1 LWGSRHTKIHK
12 VDLQTREKGRAGP
25 GQGKEATRGP
35 AQTKHAGQHLVGG
48 VTTPSLFQ
56 VWPVQLMSSPTL
68 TPSKTDAEA
77 LALAAL
83 SEPGTTPESIRAFL
97 AIVSCEAV
105 LGNRAYATN
114 AMAKMELAMRH
125 LMRDPEPGAPRFVTV
140 PCELVSCGNDI
151 VQWVAAVLRVQ
162 GEALM
167 TTGQKGPR
175 RLFDEGG
182 PDMYP
187 WLLFPVVLHVAAR
200 LRYLGV
206 NAPVSVDTTSLVEA
220 LAGMSRWLIGRRA
233 ISTAFHCDATLVSA
247 IMDEISSLAWNKSRE
262 VVIEATRDA
271 LADAVFHIMEW
282 LDVHA
287 CTQSWSVRTRASW
300 LLHCVEELYR
310 GVMWLSTSSARC
322 VRRALDTARALSHLH
337 KVARGKDTLPG
348 TCQRLKDLLDS
359 HEWVEDAEATA
370 GASARVNT
378 NESA

>member
-1 LWGSRHTKIHK
+1 
-12 VDLQTREKGRAGP
+12 
-25 GQGKEATRGP
+25 
-35 AQTKHAGQHLVGG
+35 
-48 VTTPSLFQ
+48 
-56 VWPVQLMSSPTL
+56 MSSPTL
-68 TPSKTDAEA
+68 TPSKTEAEAEA
-77 LALAAL
+77 LALAAR

-105 LGNRAYATN
+105 LGNLAYATN

-167 TTGQKGPR
+167 TTGEKGPR
-175 RLFDEGG
+175 GWLDEKG
-182 PDMYP
+182 PDIHP
-187 WLLFPVVLHVAAR
+187 WDLFPLVLHVAAR

-206 NAPVSVDTTSLVEA
+206 KAPATVDTTILVEA
-220 LAGMSRWLIGRRA
+220 LAGLSRWLIGRRA
-233 ISTAFHCDATLVSA
+233 VSTAFFCDATLVTA

-282 LDVHA
+282 LDVRAH
-287 CTQSWSVRTRASW
+287 TQSWSVRTRASW
-300 LLHCVEELYR
+300 LLQCVEELYR
-310 GVMWLSTSSARC
+310 GVVWLSTSSARC
-322 VRRALDTARALSHLH
+322 VRRALDTARALSHLN
-337 KVARGKDTLPG
+337 KVAWGKDTLPG

-359 HEWVEDAEATA
+359 HEWVEDAGATA